1 MAQQISRNT
10 KHPYK
15 SIFAAAVLAKHAE
28 VAASK
33 QVFVEPIVEHTQDN
47 PHDKLVKVGYCEEIG
62 CYIEQ

>member
-1 MAQQISRNT
+1 MIQQISRNT

-15 SIFAAAVLAKHAE
+15 SIFAAALLAKQAE